1 MIRFIIGLLLIFGG
15 VGGMENP
22 VDNSTD
28 EFLMQL
34 GIIAVGLLLMFWGSR
49 NLKGALFIPIKNHQ
63 KRNPRPNS
71 ES

>member
-49 NLKGALFIPIKNHQ
+49 NLK
-63 KRNPRPNS
+63 
-71 ES
+71 

>member
-34 GIIAVGLLLMFWGSR
+34 GIIAVGLLLMFFPKKLL
-49 NLKGALFIPIKNHQ
+49 NHFNIFI
-63 KRNPRPNS
+63 
-71 ES
+71 